1 MKAFDVRN
9 KAVIF
14 QSIIWVPAILVVS
27 IVKEKKFAIEMVAF
41 LESVSLIYS

>member
-1 MKAFDVRN
+1 MSN

-27 IVKEKKFAIEMVAF
+27 IVKEKKFAIKIVAF
-41 LESVSLIYS
+41 LESVSVICS